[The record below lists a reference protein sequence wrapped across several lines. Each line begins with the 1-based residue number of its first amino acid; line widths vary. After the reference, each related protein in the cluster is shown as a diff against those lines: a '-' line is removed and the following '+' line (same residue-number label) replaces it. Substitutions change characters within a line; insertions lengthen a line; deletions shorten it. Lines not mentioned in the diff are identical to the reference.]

1 MKFSNHHIK
10 LHLEIQKAL
19 LDELYQHGLSH
30 YPKEYGGL
38 LIGRYTD
45 DRLTAVIEKTILPKR
60 YKASRY
66 YFERGSEGLKE
77 ELETLYQ
84 QEPKLFY
91 IGEWHTHPDGPIDPS
106 GRDKATMAQL
116 VQDENVFINNPILLI
131 LALKKSGY
139 QVGLY
144 VQHNGRL
151 HAYETAE

>member
-10 LHLEIQKAL
+10 LHLEIQEAL
-19 LDELYQHGLSH
+19 LDELYQRGLSH

-77 ELETLYQ
+77 ELEALYQ
-84 QEPKLFY
+84 HEPKLFY
-91 IGEWHTHPDGPIDPS
+91 IGEWHTHPDGPVDPS

-116 VQDENVFINNPILLI
+116 VKDKNVFINNPILLI
-131 LALKKSGY
+131 MAITKKDYCSGFF
-139 QVGLY
+139 
-144 VQHNGRL
+144 VQHGNAL
-151 HAYETAE
+151 HPFQS

>member
-1 MKFSNHHIK
+1 MKFSNHHIR

-77 ELETLYQ
+77 ELEALYQ

-91 IGEWHTHPDGPIDPS
+91 IGEWHTHPNGLVDPS

-116 VQDENVFINNPILLI
+116 IKDGNVFINNPILLI
-131 LALKKSGY
+131 VAITKKDYCSGFF
-139 QVGLY
+139 
-144 VQHNGRL
+144 VQHDNAL
-151 HAYETAE
+151 HSFQS